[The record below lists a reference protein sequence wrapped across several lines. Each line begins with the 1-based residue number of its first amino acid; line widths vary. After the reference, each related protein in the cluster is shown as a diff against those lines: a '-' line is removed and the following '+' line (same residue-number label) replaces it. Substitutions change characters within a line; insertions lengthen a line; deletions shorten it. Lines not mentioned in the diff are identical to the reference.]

1 MPALDALAAEF
12 APAGVASVFIYTQEA
27 HPGDDWPHH
36 ADFPAKL
43 AAARKFIEQSNM
55 QRPMLVDSL
64 DGEIHRAYGAL
75 PNMSWVISRTGKILY
90 KADWTDARTV
100 KAALQQIGFEIS
112 ERRAG
117 AHLTAYYMEALPQRP
132 NSTDEF
138 MQGLLDIGGP
148 RSAHEFLDAIAAV
161 SGGEQAVAR
170 MRDQVSELIKQ
181 RLAAKQTPPN
191 EK

>member
-27 HPGDDWPHH
+27 HPGDVWPHH

-100 KAALQQIGFEIS
+100 KIALEQIGFEIS

-132 NSTDEF
+132 NSTEEF

-161 SGGEQAVAR
+161 SGGEKAVAR
-170 MRDQVSELIKQ
+170 MREWVNRKLEEQPI
-181 RLAAKQTPPN
+181 PPN
-191 EK
+191 TP